1 MEKAGP
7 GHFWQVLRHSGQEKG
22 GSLVMGWVPS
32 FGHSGVLTTTKD
44 MLDFRLFTEMEER
57 NYEQIKL
64 GNFVF
69 LFLPLFT
76 LHRPLKIRKFQK
88 SLKNY
93 LFFPYRTFKE
103 VVLAVDIAHF
113 ESLWLG
119 FFFFND
125 V

>member
-1 MEKAGP
+1 
-7 GHFWQVLRHSGQEKG
+7 
-22 GSLVMGWVPS
+22 MGWVPS

-44 MLDFRLFTEMEER
+44 MLDFRLFTEMEKR

-76 LHRPLKIRKFQK
+76 LHRPLKIREFQK